1 MQIMRIHEFK
11 RGPFHEH
18 SSQLHSIAVG
28 VPNWGKV
35 NSGLIKMYQ
44 VGERGFPIVVIVT
57 HHNQGR
63 STWETCGRT
72 AYPLG
77 WPYGVETSV
86 NRARTPMIPTSKR
99 SHQPCR
105 SNPGSRGAKQGSMNS
120 LYPDYPEEYDDL

>member
-57 HHNQGR
+57 HRNQGR

-77 WPYGVETSV
+77 WTYGVENEPRPQPVRSRYPPT
-86 NRARTPMIPTSKR
+86 NEATNHIATTYDRAGKIK
-99 SHQPCR
+99 
-105 SNPGSRGAKQGSMNS
+105 
-120 LYPDYPEEYDDL
+120 